1 MRRTIVLV
9 LTGAAVVAGLV
20 QGGAL
25 AAPRHD
31 AGTSSPSVSIRI
43 EGSKRT
49 LVPTNLVQIGSGWI
63 TRYGAPKGK
72 CPRHSVQ
79 GALIRATHGQWK
91 GTWNK
96 QFGEYFIS
104 SILGEKPSGHNFW
117 EIFVNYKAASKGAC
131 DLKLTRGEQILFA
144 DTNGKR
150 HPSALNV
157 IGRSE
162 RSASGVTFKLLVTG
176 FNAHGTGKPLAG
188 VQVNGGGIH
197 SAPTNAHGQ
206 VDVTDNHPGP
216 LLLRAAPKG
225 YIRSETE
232 VFLPSS

>member
-25 AAPRHD
+25 AAPRH
-31 AGTSSPSVSIRI
+31 ATAASGPAVTIRI
-43 EGSKRT
+43 EGARKT
-49 LVPTNLVQIGSGWI
+49 LVPPNLVEPGSGWI
-63 TRYGAPKGK
+63 TRSGAPKGK
-72 CPRHSVQ
+72 CPRRSVQ
-79 GALIRATHGQWK
+79 GALNRATHGQWK
-91 GTWNK
+91 GTWSR
-96 QFGEYFIS
+96 QFNEYFIT
-104 SILGEKPSGHNFW
+104 SILGEKPPRHNFW

-131 DLKLTRGEQILFA
+131 DLKLRRGEQILFA

-157 IGRSE
+157 VGKST
-162 RSASGVTFKLLVTG
+162 RSASGTTFRLLLTG

-188 VQVNGGGIH
+188 VRINGGGIH
-197 SAPTNAHGQ
+197 SAPTNSHGQ
-206 VDVTDNHPGP
+206 VEVTDNRPGP
-216 LLLRAAPKG
+216 LLLRASPTG

-232 VFLPSS
+232 VFLPSG